1 MLKAEL
7 IALVAQQRAEI
18 SRLQTQLAAQAPAAR
33 PQAPVVRVPAGDRSQ
48 AMARLRAAHPNRKS
62 FTAAEVCAAMA

>member
-18 SRLQTQLAAQAPAAR
+18 SRLQTQLAARKQAPA
-33 PQAPVVRVPAGDRSQ
+33 PAPFIPAGDRAQ
-48 AMARLRAAHPNRKS
+48 AMARLRAAHPERKS
-62 FTAAEVCAAMA
+62 FTADEVRGAMA